1 MKAVPLFPFL
11 IIVLTL
17 LAGCSNVLY
26 ISKLGW
32 HQAHITFH
40 SIPVQEVLDDP
51 QVDPGVREKIRFIQ
65 EVKRYGE
72 EHLGLRQTESYSRF
86 YEVRGPILYV
96 VTASEKDQLNLYSW
110 TFPIVGKVTCK
121 GFFTKEAAL
130 EEQRKLDERG
140 YDTYLQP
147 SVAYSTL
154 GWFKDPI
161 FSSIL
166 KWNHGILA
174 NLILHEMAHATV
186 YFKEKTDFN
195 EQMATFIGNQGSIDF
210 LKDKYGAESKET
222 QKAVQTHEDDLLFS
236 RWIDQAYERL
246 SNLYALKIPR
256 EEKLEGRKEI
266 FRSLQEEF
274 VKMRSQFK
282 TDGYLMFDQASL
294 NNAVLLAHR
303 QYFHR
308 LETFETLYRYLGQD
322 LQKVVALVK
331 KIRASGEEPSAYLD
345 RWMSE
350 QGLTVSSF
358 PR

>member
-1 MKAVPLFPFL
+1 MKAIPLFLLL

-17 LAGCSNVLY
+17 QTGCSNVLY

-32 HQAHITFH
+32 HQAHISFH
-40 SIPVQEVLDDP
+40 SIPIQEVLEDR
-51 QVDPGVREKIRFIQ
+51 QADPGVQEKIRFIQ

-86 YEVRGPILYV
+86 YEVSGPILYV
-96 VTASEKDQLNLYSW
+96 ATASEKDQLKLYAW
-110 TFPIVGKVTCK
+110 TFPIVGKVTYK
-121 GFFTKEAAL
+121 GFFTREEAL
-130 EEQRKLDERG
+130 KEQRKLDERG
-140 YDTYLQP
+140 FDTYLQP

-166 KWNHGILA
+166 KWDHGTLA
-174 NLILHEMAHATV
+174 NLILHEMTHATV
-186 YFKEKTDFN
+186 YFKGKTDFN
-195 EQMATFIGNQGSIDF
+195 EQVATFIGNQGAIDF
-210 LKDKYGAESKET
+210 LKEKYGTESKENL
-222 QKAVQTHEDDLLFS
+222 KAVQSQEDDLLFS

-256 EEKLEGRKEI
+256 EEKLERRKEI

-274 VKMRSQFK
+274 INMRSQFK
-282 TDGYLMFDQASL
+282 TDGYLTFDQTSL

-303 QYFHR
+303 QYIHR
-308 LETFETLYRYLGQD
+308 LETFERLYRYLGQD
-322 LQKVVALVK
+322 LQKVVVLMK
-331 KIRASGEEPSAYLD
+331 RIRASGEEPSTYLD
-345 RWMSE
+345 RWMNE

-358 PR
+358 LR